1 MSDWKMVMN
10 KIAIT
15 ALVGEFDHFV
25 DEANQM
31 TLSGQGLDERF
42 TFVLF
47 VEPEVLDK
55 IKIRKNVMV
64 YPYKSPSGYYD
75 QYRYAKSLEFVT
87 ANENILK
94 EYTHIIKTDTDVFFS
109 DHLNDHL
116 FDEKI
121 YFGRGH
127 YKYNNP
133 RMYEVANALG
143 YTSYSDIVEPNSTV
157 LGTSADVID
166 LMRSTDDLCKK
177 VFYYLCPDG
186 EWGKLHYL
194 WGKDLYAGTSTLIA
208 QEIAA
213 VSSYPLD
220 HIVITNKIDGDCT
233 SSDDIS
239 SVYHVHQW
247 HVDNLYSKFSARRG
261 EYDNLEYRDDNSIAS
276 YGLNIYLKNKREV
289 NE

>member
-1 MSDWKMVMN
+1 ME

-15 ALVGEFDHFV
+15 ALVGEFDYFV

-31 TLSGQGLDERF
+31 TLSGEGLDKRF

-47 VEPEVLDK
+47 VEPEVVNK
-55 IKIRKNVMV
+55 IKIRKNVIV
-64 YPYKSPSGYYD
+64 YPYKSPGGYYD
-75 QYRYAKSLEFVT
+75 EYRFAKSLEFVT

-109 DHLNDHL
+109 NHLNDHL
-116 FDEKI
+116 FDEKL

-127 YKYNNP
+127 YKYSHA

-143 YTSYSDIVEPNSTV
+143 YSSYSDIVEPNSTV
-157 LGTSADVID
+157 LGTSKDVID
-166 LMRSTDDLCKK
+166 LMKATDSLCKD

-186 EWGKLHYL
+186 QWGKLHYL

-213 VSSYPLD
+213 VSLYSKD
-220 HIVITNKIDGDCT
+220 NIVITNKIDGYST
-233 SSDDIS
+233 SSEDIS
-239 SVYHVHQW
+239 SVYHLHQW
-247 HVDNLYSKFSARRG
+247 HTDNLYSKFKARDG
-261 EYDNLEYRDDNSIAS
+261 SYDNLKP
-276 YGLNIYLKNKREV
+276 LNDGTISDYCLDIFLKNKGEDYA
-289 NE
+289 